1 MSTPAGWYPEPGNA
15 GVMRWWDGQAWTG
28 HVQPAE
34 PQPAAL
40 PAGRHVVAPAATL
53 ESEVEAMQRELE
65 ALRRDVVQTREVLAL
80 QEVGVYRYS
89 HPLENALA
97 YKERLGEIED
107 AIRKAIKD
115 GRAVLG
121 TKQWA
126 INGSQKEGARMVTD
140 FCKLMLRAYN
150 NEADNAV
157 RGLKPFMLDGA
168 IQRLEK
174 ARATIHKLG
183 SAMHIE
189 VTETYHR
196 LRVTELELTADYLAR
211 REEEREREREE
222 RARMKE
228 EEAVRRELER
238 ERERLDK
245 ERSHYETV
253 VAALRAKGDDT
264 GLAKAEAKLV
274 EIDNAITG
282 VENREANTRAGYVYC
297 ISNVGAFGDGVVKI
311 GLTRRLDPMDRVRE
325 LGDASVPFRFDVHAL
340 IFSDDAVGLETMLHQ
355 HFAER
360 RVNMVNAHREFF
372 YATPVEVRD
381 VLLHVQGSLI
391 SFNEVPEALEWRQS
405 EHARGR
411 TSEGEPAWRSQ

>member
-1 MSTPAGWYPEPGNA
+1 MSVPAGWCPEPGNEQIL
-15 GVMRWWDGQAWTG
+15 RWWDGYAWTEN
-28 HVQPAE
+28 VQSVAPR
-34 PQPAAL
+34 PQPAAVSHSN
-40 PAGRHVVAPAATL
+40 PRTHVV
-53 ESEVEAMQRELE
+53 SEIDALQRELD

-80 QEVGVYRYS
+80 QEVGIYRYS

-97 YKERLGEIED
+97 YKERLDQIED
-107 AIRKAIKD
+107 AIRRAIKD
-115 GRAVLG
+115 GRAVSG

-126 INGSQKEGARMVTD
+126 INGSQKEGTKMVAD

-150 NEADNAV
+150 NEADNAI
-157 RGLKPFMLDGA
+157 RGLKPFMLEA
-168 IQRLEK
+168 AVQRLEK

-189 VTETYHR
+189 VTAEYHE

-245 ERSHYETV
+245 ERSHYEAV
-253 VAALRAKGDDT
+253 VTALRAKGDEA
-264 GLAKAEAKLV
+264 GLARAEAKLV

-297 ISNVGAFGDGVVKI
+297 ISNVGAFGEGVVKI

-340 IFSDDAVGLETMLHQ
+340 IFSDDAVGLETMLHH

-360 RVNMVNAHREFF
+360 RVNMINAHREFF
-372 YATPVEVRD
+372 YATPAEVRA
-381 VLLHVQGSLI
+381 VLQEVQGSLI

-411 TSEGEPAWRSQ
+411 SWQPASTDA